1 MTPAAI
7 VLAAGKGTRMKSNR
21 AKVLHPLLG
30 RPLLDYALDALDG
43 LNTSPKL
50 VVVGHEAEEVRKAVS
65 QRAQFA
71 EQLEQ
76 KGTGHA
82 VMMAAPQLENFAG
95 PVLITCGDMPLL
107 RPESLQS
114 LLSGYPESPLAFLT
128 ADVPDPGSLGR
139 VLRDEQGWASA
150 IVEARDCT
158 PEQLKVTEI
167 NTGCYC
173 VDAALLRELLP
184 RLDTANDQGEY
195 YLTDIVKLA
204 VAGGHKVKAVKL
216 QDAEEALGVNTRADL
231 ALAADELRRRI
242 NHKWMLA
249 GVSILDPA
257 STWIE
262 PTVTVGVD
270 TVILPQTMLQGDTH
284 VGEGCT
290 LGPQTRLMSSR
301 VGNGCQ
307 IQNSVLLEAKLA
319 DHVTVGPF
327 AYLRPGADLANNTKV
342 GDFVEIKNARIEE
355 GAKVPHLSYVGDAFI
370 GAKVNIG
377 CGTITCNYDGKNKHK
392 TTIEEGAFIGS
403 NTSLVAP
410 VTVGKGAKT
419 GAGSVINRDVEP
431 GAVVVGVPAK
441 PLRKTVVAEKSTA
454 P

>member
-1 MTPAAI
+1 MSHLRPAAI

-43 LNTSPKL
+43 LNTEPKL
-50 VVVGHEAEEVRKAVS
+50 VVVGHEAEAVRAAVGH
-65 QRAQFA
+65 RARFA
-71 EQLEQ
+71 DQTEQ

-82 VMMAAPQLENFAG
+82 VMMAAPQLEAFEG

-107 RPESLQS
+107 KNESLAR
-114 LLSGYPESPLAFLT
+114 LLECYPDSPLCFLT
-128 ADVPDPGSLGR
+128 AEVPDPGSLGR
-139 VLRDEQGWASA
+139 VLRDDSGWAKA

-158 PEQLKVTEI
+158 PDELKVNEI

-173 VDAALLRELLP
+173 VDAKLLRELLP

-195 YLTDIVKLA
+195 YITDIVKLA
-204 VAGGHKVKAVKL
+204 VADGHPVQAVKL
-216 QDAEEALGVNTRADL
+216 HDAEEALGVNSRADL
-231 ALAADELRRRI
+231 ALAAEELRRRI
-242 NHKWMLA
+242 NHQHMLN

-262 PTVTVGVD
+262 PGVMIGVD
-270 TVILPQTMLQGDTH
+270 TTILPQTMLQGNTRI
-284 VGEGCT
+284 GEGCT
-290 LGPQTRLMSSR
+290 IGPQTRIMSSS
-301 VGNGCQ
+301 VGNGSV
-307 IQNSVLLEAKLA
+307 IQNSVLLEARTEEN
-319 DHVTVGPF
+319 VNVGPF
-327 AYLRPGADLANNTKV
+327 AYLRPGADLGPGSKV
-342 GDFVEIKNARIEE
+342 GDFVEIKNARIEA
-355 GAKVPHLSYVGDAFI
+355 GSKVPHLTYVGDAFV
-370 GAKVNIG
+370 GPRVNIG

-392 TTIEEGAFIGS
+392 TVIEEGAFIGS

-419 GAGSVINRDVEP
+419 GAGSVVNRDVEP
-431 GAVVVGVPAK
+431 GTVVVGVPAR
-441 PLRKTVVAEKSTA
+441 PLRQKSSTS